1 MKDLALYSTVASRL
15 RQGVRLHAARRHRFT
30 VRPNQLARL
39 ELVDVLFA
47 TNSAVMMPFAFEE
60 DEGELHGLD
69 ILYVA
74 FRYAA
79 EHPEAR
85 LLVAGHTDTAGSARH
100 NLRLS
105 DARANSVHALL
116 AGERATWV
124 EIVDEWHRVED
135 VQRLLKH
142 YRDIDPGPVDD
153 AMGDQ
158 TRRAIETFQA
168 VYNHDRV
175 SLGIPGAPE
184 IQVDGRLGPE
194 TWGAFFDYYQF
205 SLAQLLGCGPRW
217 TVRAL
222 LGIEDPSP
230 STPPS
235 RDSSEGSESLWRARL
250 NQWRSHLQ
258 PVHSE
263 RTAIGLGESFPVE
276 EASRD
281 NYRSEVNR
289 RVEILFFQDADRPS
303 IPAEPANGSTYTPDE
318 CPFCDSTQYRQEVI
332 DAEAVFEH
340 VLELQT
346 VNEEGAP
353 VPDTDLL
360 IRPLRGGEIEVTSD
374 DHGYVRTEEVPPGL
388 VVVQLADGSPTAMR
402 RGDGY
407 ATTLLPTSRA
417 SAPSAT
423 IATVIVETT
432 LSREDRVRRAQN
444 QQIYQRSVPRPSRAT
459 DAPGAAEGTED
470 ADADDASEPSPVPT
484 RYAHDNL
491 ALIAGFR
498 GKDLDQPALRS
509 VLDEWLG
516 DYFPQVTARGYI
528 LFVLDDQQLR
538 CIDPDGGTIALIP
551 LRESVQGSIE
561 GAVGAYAAFATPGD
575 PLFRDMQRFS
585 GIVSAGDIET
595 EDLRLDDLIV
605 DDPTAQSRLQEFF
618 QAHPGRFQILYR
630 APTGGQLQSLAWH
643 GGAGT
648 LEDYGTAEGDRR
660 DRIHDRNVA
669 VAEFVAKAYLA
680 RIQRYID
687 EVDAIGPPDIEQFNK
702 LLEMPNVTPEQQEEA
717 ARQARQQTRQRY
729 ADLKALGPPPRIYM
743 FPRPV
748 GATDDEWDDI
758 FEANNES
765 EFRAYKAVS
774 EKIDEIEERHS
785 EGAVYLRLQVKI
797 NGQARRGAPDEAH
810 ITDGHFGQGTV
821 KLEHTIDFGTDG
833 LLVKR
838 DVALA
843 GEAQI
848 GPNQTKNLPLD
859 ERRRRGRG
867 ETGVAVEGEWN
878 VESGERKVTAK
889 GSVRGAGIELASDG
903 QVKLKA
909 PNGAQATY
917 NVATNEFGQG
927 VEIDLES
934 IVPEWVKDRT
944 PDAVGNTVSRYVPS
958 QIYVGL
964 HMQGGQ
970 AESVLAYL
978 TMAPGFFERRLSY
991 EFFDPSLLWNDLS
1004 GYEQENLKL
1013 LGWTRDTWDRRGVTP
1028 YEEFPD
1034 ACYSDPT
1041 MAGSGPIK
1049 FNSLSEEERIAAV
1062 RLGLD
1067 RRDWGKWKDA
1077 AQPE

>member
-1 MKDLALYSTVASRL
+1 VKNIASYNTASSSL
-15 RQGVRLHAARRHRFT
+15 RDGVRLHAARRHRFT

-79 EHPEAR
+79 EHPDAR
-85 LLVAGHTDTAGSARH
+85 LLVAGHTDTAGAAGH

-105 DARANSVHALL
+105 EARARSVHALL
-116 AGERATWV
+116 AGDREAWV

-142 YRDIDPGPVDD
+142 YRDIDPGPIDD

-205 SLAQLLGCGPRW
+205 SLAQLLGCGPQW
-217 TVRAL
+217 TVRAI
-222 LGIEDPSP
+222 LGIEEPSP

-235 RDSSEGSESLWRARL
+235 QDASGGSEPLWRARL
-250 NQWRSHLQ
+250 DQWRRHLRPAHPQ
-258 PVHSE
+258 RP
-263 RTAIGLGESFPVE
+263 AIGLGESFPVE

-281 NYRSEVNR
+281 HYRSEANR
-289 RVEILFFQDADRPS
+289 RVEILFFQADDVPS
-303 IPAEPANGSTYTPDE
+303 IPSEPANGSTYTPDE
-318 CPFCDSTQYRQEVI
+318 CPFCDSTQYRQDAI

-353 VPDTDLL
+353 VPRTDLL
-360 IRPLRGGEIEVTSD
+360 IRPLRGGETEVTSD

-407 ATTLLPTSRA
+407 STTLLPTSRA
-417 SAPSAT
+417 SDSSAT

-432 LSREDRVRRAQN
+432 LSREDRVRRSQN
-444 QQIYQRSVPRPSRAT
+444 QQMYQRSVPRPSGAP
-459 DAPGAAEGTED
+459 DAPDDAES
-470 ADADDASEPSPVPT
+470 ADADVDPAPPPVPT

-491 ALIAGFR
+491 ALIAGFA
-498 GKDLDQPALRS
+498 GESLDQLGLRS

-516 DYFPQVTARGYI
+516 DYFPQVTSRGYI

-538 CIDPDGGTIALIP
+538 CINPEGDTVALLP
-551 LRESVQGSIE
+551 LRESVQGSIQ

-585 GIVSAGDIET
+585 GVVSAGDIET
-595 EDLRLDDLIV
+595 AELRLDDLLV
-605 DDPTAQSRLQEFF
+605 DDPTAQSRLQDFF
-618 QAHPGRFQILYR
+618 HAYPGRFQILYR
-630 APTGGQLQSLAWH
+630 APTGAQLQSLAWH
-643 GGAGT
+643 GGAGM

-660 DRIHDRNVA
+660 SRIHDRNVA
-669 VAEFVAKAYLA
+669 VAEFVAEAYLA
-680 RIQRYID
+680 RLQRYID
-687 EVDAIGPPDIEQFNK
+687 DVNAIGPPDLEQFNK
-702 LLEMPNVTPEQQEEA
+702 LFEMPDVTAEQQAEA

-748 GATDDEWDDI
+748 GATDDEWEDI

-810 ITDGHFGQGTV
+810 ITDGHFGQATA

-833 LLVKR
+833 LLVRR

-848 GPNQTKNLPLD
+848 GPNQTQHLPLD

-867 ETGVAVEGEWN
+867 ETGLGVEGEWN

-889 GSVRGAGIELASDG
+889 GSIRGAGIELASDG

-934 IVPEWVKDRT
+934 IVPEWVSERT
-944 PDAVGNTVSRYVPS
+944 PDAVGDTVSRYVPS

-964 HMQGGQ
+964 HMQGILE
-970 AESVLAYL
+970 ESILAYL
-978 TMAPGFFERRLSY
+978 TMAPGFFERRQPY
-991 EFFDPSLLWNDLS
+991 EFFDPTLLWNDLS
-1004 GYEQENLKL
+1004 GYEQENLKI

-1034 ACYSDPT
+1034 PCYSDPS

-1049 FNSLSEEERIAAV
+1049 FNSLSDEERIAAV